1 MKEHSNGTGEVK
13 YSKYNEL
20 ELFSMILSD
29 ILVSF
34 AVPFLVRTYM
44 QEDTD
49 MVFRD
54 GEWVERER

>member
-1 MKEHSNGTGEVK
+1 
-13 YSKYNEL
+13 
-20 ELFSMILSD
+20 MILSD